1 MHETT
6 GVSHVIRSALTVL
19 LLGAVAHPAAGNATV
34 PPHPETGAPLRSVPD
49 WLVRQPGAPA
59 ARETPGFLD
68 TLRAHFVLDHAVER
82 RRVRA
87 EIDWVRRHPEFL
99 NRVTP
104 RAERHLPG
112 ICDEVLARGMP
123 GELCLLPIIES
134 ALNAS
139 ARSRSG
145 AVGYWQFIRGTAKR
159 YGLKMDWWVDE
170 RRDPVASTDAALRYL
185 ADLHALF
192 DDWLLAL
199 AAYNCGERAVA
210 RALKAAPAGATFF
223 DLRLPRETRAYVPRL
238 LAFAAIFADPDAHD
252 IALPGRLGRNE
263 ALPRTY
269 VPVALAGQIDLS
281 RAAQATGLTVEELYR
296 LNPALN
302 QWATHPDGPHRL
314 LVPAGRSATLAR
326 ALADV
331 PREDGVGWVYHRI
344 AANETLGHIALRYRT
359 DVAALMATNELAS
372 TLIRAGDSLLV
383 PRPGG
388 GGGPSARGGPK
399 AGNTYVVQAGDSLW
413 EISRRTGVPLQRLLR
428 DNDMQPEQTLSIG
441 RRLSLASGSQGGG
454 SATAALASREGASGG
469 TVRYRVRSGDSLD
482 RIARQ
487 FRVSVQDIVAWNA
500 LDPDAYIFPDQELV
514 LRIGARG

>member
-1 MHETT
+1 MEPR
-6 GVSHVIRSALTVL
+6 GVSHVISSALTVL
-19 LLGAVAHPAAGNATV
+19 LLGAAAGPAVGNAKVSEHPATDAL
-34 PPHPETGAPLRSVPD
+34 LRSIPD
-49 WLVRQPGAPA
+49 WLVRQPEPPAPEPPEA
-59 ARETPGFLD
+59 ASVTTGFLD
-68 TLRAHFVLDHAVER
+68 TLRAHFVLDHAIER

-87 EIDWVRRHPEFL
+87 EINWVRRHPQFL
-99 NRVTP
+99 DRVAP
-104 RAERHLPG
+104 RVERHLPG
-112 ICDEVLARGMP
+112 ICAEVLARGMP
-123 GELCLLPIIES
+123 GEICLLPIIES
-134 ALNAS
+134 ALNPF

-145 AVGYWQFIRGTAKR
+145 AVGYWQFIRGTAER
-159 YGLKMDWWVDE
+159 YDLKMDWWVDE

-185 ADLHALF
+185 ADLHELF
-192 DDWLLAL
+192 DDWLLAF

-210 RALKAAPAGATFF
+210 RALKAAPAGASFF

-238 LAFAAIFADPDAHD
+238 LAFAAIFSDPDAHG

-263 ALPRTY
+263 ALAKTY
-269 VPVALAGQIDLS
+269 VPVALAGQVDLS

-314 LVPAGRSATLAR
+314 LVPAGRSDALAR

-331 PREDGVGWVYHRI
+331 PREDGVGWVHHRI
-344 AANETLGHIALRYRT
+344 AENETLGHIALRYRT
-359 DVAALMATNELAS
+359 DVAALMATNDLPS

-388 GGGPSARGGPK
+388 SGGRPPARGRPRPGS
-399 AGNTYVVQAGDSLW
+399 TYVVQAGDSLW

-428 DNDMQPEQTLSIG
+428 DNDMQLEQTLSIG
-441 RRLSLASGSQGGG
+441 RRLNLASGSQRQR
-454 SATAALASREGASGG
+454 ASTG
-469 TVRYRVRSGDSLD
+469 TVRYRVRPGDSLD

-500 LDPDAYIFPDQELV
+500 LDPRAYIFPDQELV
-514 LRIGARG
+514 LRPDASG